1 MRVVWRRRALA
12 DLRALREFIAR
23 NNPSAAARTAA
34 RVHQAVARLAAF
46 PHQGRA
52 GRDPS
57 TRELIVTGTPYLVIY
72 HVHQG
77 TVEVLRVLHGRQ
89 QWP

>member
-1 MRVVWRRRALA
+1 MRVVWRRQALA

-23 NNPSAAARTAA
+23 NNPPAAARTAA
-34 RVHQAVARLAAF
+34 RVRQVVAQLATL
-46 PHQGRA
+46 PYQGRA